1 MSIVT
6 VKDIQERF
14 GLELLAGWAGIE
26 RNILTSDISR
36 PGLEM
41 AGYFDF
47 YPALRVQLLGKTE
60 ISFFNKLTEA
70 ERQDRMN
77 RLCTDDTPA
86 FILAHNIQCPSELLE
101 LAELR
106 NIPVLQ
112 TENPTTRFSGMLTNY
127 LEGRL
132 APMTTVHGVLVDVYG
147 IGVLITG
154 KSGVGKSE
162 TALELVKRGHRL
174 VADDAVEIR
183 QVAKNVLIG
192 NAPKILRHMLEIR
205 GVGIIDMMTLF
216 GASAVKDDKRI
227 LMVIDLEAWDP
238 NKIYDR
244 LGIDE
249 EKMKIMD
256 SDLTKLTVPVRPGRN
271 LSVIIEVA
279 AMDYRMKRLGINA
292 AENFSKKLD
301 LAISQHTDES
311 EVEGIEENNV
321 RYTSD

>member
-1 MSIVT
+1 MSVVT
-6 VKDIQERF
+6 VEDVQNRF
-14 GLELLAGWAGIE
+14 GLELIAGEAGIE
-26 RNILTSDISR
+26 RNILMSDISR

-47 YPALRVQLLGKTE
+47 YLATRVQLLGKTE
-60 ISFFNKLTEA
+60 VSFFNKLNEV
-70 ERQDRMN
+70 ERRDRMD
-77 RLCTDDTPA
+77 RLCSNETPA
-86 FILAHNIQCPSELLE
+86 FILAHNIQCPIELKQIADE
-101 LAELR
+101 R
-106 NIPVLQ
+106 GIPVLQ
-112 TENPTTRFSGMLTNY
+112 TEHPTTRFSGMLTNY
-127 LEGRL
+127 LEGQL

-192 NAPKILRHMLEIR
+192 NAPKLLSHMLEIR
-205 GVGIIDMMTLF
+205 GIGIIDMMTLF

-227 LMVIDLEAWDP
+227 LMVIDLELWDP
-238 NKIYDR
+238 DKVYDR
-244 LGIDE
+244 LGIDG

-256 SDLTKLTVPVRPGRN
+256 SDLTKLTVPVKPGRN
-271 LSVIIEVA
+271 LSVIVEVA

-292 AENFSKKLD
+292 AETFSKKLD
-301 LAISQHTDES
+301 LAISEEARISDK
-311 EVEGIEENNV
+311 EGIE
-321 RYTSD
+321 

>member
-1 MSIVT
+1 
-6 VKDIQERF
+6 
-14 GLELLAGWAGIE
+14 
-26 RNILTSDISR
+26 
-36 PGLEM
+36 M

-47 YPALRVQLLGKTE
+47 YLATRVQLLGKTE
-60 ISFFNKLTEA
+60 ISFFTKLPEE
-70 ERQDRMN
+70 ERRDRMN
-77 RLCTDDTPA
+77 RLCTIDTPA
-86 FILAHNIQCPSELLE
+86 FILAHTIECPLE
-101 LAELR
+101 LVQIANER
-106 NIPVLQ
+106 GIPVLQ
-112 TENPTTRFSGMLTNY
+112 TEHPTTRFSGMLTNY
-127 LEGRL
+127 LEGQL

-192 NAPKILRHMLEIR
+192 NAPKLLSHMLEIR

-227 LMVIDLEAWDP
+227 LLVIDLELWDP
-238 NKIYDR
+238 DKVYDR
-244 LGIDE
+244 LGIDG

-256 SDLTKLTVPVRPGRN
+256 SELTKLTVPVKPGRN
-271 LSVIIEVA
+271 LSVIVEVA

-292 AENFSKKLD
+292 AETFSKKLD
-301 LAISQHTDES
+301 LAISEEARISDK
-311 EVEGIEENNV
+311 EGIE
-321 RYTSD
+321 

>member
-1 MSIVT
+1 MSVVT
-6 VKDIQERF
+6 VLDVQNRF
-14 GLELLAGWAGIE
+14 GLELLAGEAGLE
-26 RNILTSDISR
+26 RNILMSDISR

-47 YPALRVQLLGKTE
+47 YKATRVQLFGITE
-60 ISFFNKLTEA
+60 ISFFKKLNQE
-70 ERQDRMN
+70 ERMDRMD
-77 RLCTDDTPA
+77 RLCSHDTPA
-86 FILAHNIQCPSELLE
+86 FILAHNIQCPMELKQI
-101 LAELR
+101 AEER
-106 NIPVLQ
+106 GVPVLQ
-112 TENPTTRFSGMLTNY
+112 TEHPTTRFSGMLTNY
-127 LEGRL
+127 LEGQL

-192 NAPKILRHMLEIR
+192 NAPKLLSHMLEIR
-205 GVGIIDMMTLF
+205 GIGIIDMMTLF

-227 LMVIDLEAWDP
+227 LLVIDLELWDP
-238 NKIYDR
+238 DKVYDR
-244 LGIDE
+244 LGIDG
-249 EKMKIMD
+249 EKMKIID
-256 SDLTKLTVPVRPGRN
+256 SELTKLTVPVKPGRN

-292 AENFSKKLD
+292 AEAFSKKLD
-301 LAISQHTDES
+301 LAIAEEAGNSDKK
-311 EVEGIEENNV
+311 GIE
-321 RYTSD
+321 

>member
-6 VKDIQERF
+6 VKDVQERF
-14 GLELLAGWAGIE
+14 GLELLGGHAGIDRRIE
-26 RNILTSDISR
+26 VSDISR

-47 YPALRVQLLGKTE
+47 YPASRVQLLGKTE
-60 ISFFNKLTEA
+60 LSFFYKLTAA
-70 ERQDRMN
+70 ERVDRME
-77 RLCTDDTPA
+77 RLCSPDTPA
-86 FILAHNIQCPSELLE
+86 FIIAHQMECPEELMAV
-101 LAELR
+101 AEKR
-106 NIPVLQ
+106 NIAILQ
-112 TENPTTRFSGMLTNY
+112 TDSATTRFSGMLTNF

-192 NAPKILRHMLEIR
+192 NPPKILRHMLEIR

-216 GASAVKDDKRI
+216 GASAVKDDKRV
-227 LMVIDLEAWDP
+227 LMVVDLEVWDP
-238 NKIYDR
+238 EKIYDR

-249 EKMKIMD
+249 EKMKIID
-256 SDLTKLTVPVRPGRN
+256 SELTKLTVPVRPGRS

-292 AENFSKKLD
+292 AEAFSKKLD
-301 LAISQHTDES
+301 AAIHDETTKS
-311 EVEGIEENNV
+311 DIEGIE
-321 RYTSD
+321 

>member
-1 MSIVT
+1 MSVVT
-6 VKDIQERF
+6 VEDVQNRF
-14 GLELLAGWAGIE
+14 GLELVAGREGIE

-47 YPALRVQLLGKTE
+47 YLAARIQLLGKTE
-60 ISFFNKLTEA
+60 LSFFNKLDEA
-70 ERQDRMN
+70 DRLDRMD
-77 RLCTDDTPA
+77 RLCSPETPA
-86 FILAHNIQCPSELLE
+86 FILAHNTECPIELKQI
-101 LAELR
+101 AEER
-106 NIPVLQ
+106 RIPVLQ
-112 TENPTTRFSGMLTNY
+112 TEHPTTRFSGMLTNF
-127 LEGRL
+127 LEGQL
-132 APMTTVHGVLVDVYG
+132 APMTTIHGVLVDVYG

-174 VADDAVEIR
+174 IADDAVEIR

-192 NAPKILRHMLEIR
+192 NAPKLLQHMLEIR

-227 LMVIDLEAWDP
+227 LLVIDLEVWDP
-238 NKIYDR
+238 DKMYDR

-249 EKMKIMD
+249 EKMKIID
-256 SDLTKLTVPVRPGRN
+256 SELTKLTVPVRPGRN

-292 AENFSKKLD
+292 AETFSNKLEM
-301 LAISQHTDES
+301 AISEEARKSDE
-311 EVEGIEENNV
+311 EGIE
-321 RYTSD
+321 

>member
-1 MSIVT
+1 MSVVT
-6 VKDIQERF
+6 VEDVQNRF
-14 GLELLAGWAGIE
+14 GLEIVAGVEGIE
-26 RNILTSDISR
+26 RKVLTSDISR

-47 YPALRVQLLGKTE
+47 YPSTRIQLLGKTE
-60 ISFFNKLTEA
+60 LSFFNKLGEA
-70 ERQDRMN
+70 VRQDRME
-77 RLCTDDTPA
+77 RLCTLETPA
-86 FILAHNIQCPSELLE
+86 FILAHNMDCPIELKQIADE
-101 LAELR
+101 R
-106 NIPVLQ
+106 GIPVLQ
-112 TENPTTRFSGMLTNY
+112 TEHPTTRFLGMLTNF
-127 LEGRL
+127 LDGQL

-192 NAPKILRHMLEIR
+192 NAPKILSHMLEIR

-227 LMVIDLEAWDP
+227 LMVIDLEVWDP
-238 NKIYDR
+238 DKVYDR

-292 AENFSKKLD
+292 AETFSKKLD
-301 LAISQHTDES
+301 WAISQDTGKTD
-311 EVEGIEENNV
+311 VEGIE
-321 RYTSD
+321 

>member
-1 MSIVT
+1 MSVVT
-6 VKDIQERF
+6 VEDVQNRF
-14 GLELLAGWAGIE
+14 GLEIVAGGAGIE
-26 RNILTSDISR
+26 RNIFTSDISR

-47 YPALRVQLLGKTE
+47 YPATRIQLLGKTE
-60 ISFFNKLTEA
+60 LSFFNKLNEA
-70 ERQDRMN
+70 ERRNRMD
-77 RLCTDDTPA
+77 RLCTTETPA
-86 FILAHNIQCPSELLE
+86 FILAHNIECPT
-101 LAELR
+101 ELR
-106 NIPVLQ
+106 EFAEERGIPVFQ
-112 TENPTTRFSGMLTNY
+112 TEHPTTRFSGMLTNF
-127 LEGRL
+127 LEGQL

-192 NAPKILRHMLEIR
+192 NAPKLLSHMLEIR

-227 LMVIDLEAWDP
+227 LMVIDLEVWDP
-238 NKIYDR
+238 DKVYDR

-256 SDLTKLTVPVRPGRN
+256 SELTKLTVPVRPGRN

-292 AENFSKKLD
+292 AETFSNKLD
-301 LAISQHTDES
+301 LAISQDAGKSVE
-311 EVEGIEENNV
+311 EGIE
-321 RYTSD
+321 